1 MQAEAKAA
9 EASAQ
14 AQDYYHKLQNSWT
27 PHWLQQKWG
36 QGGAWASRTL
46 LSDKTGKQNSLGQ
59 YVTLARVKLLAF
71 WNAATVGE
79 HTHLFYRSSARSLC
93 ECDYS
98 WCCRLV
104 IVAVIALHH
113 MGLHNVVA

>member
-27 PHWLQQKWG
+27 PHWLQQKWS

-79 HTHLFYRSSARSLC
+79 HTPIL
-93 ECDYS
+93 
-98 WCCRLV
+98 
-104 IVAVIALHH
+104 IVAVQDRCV
-113 MGLHNVVA
+113 NVTTHGAAGWLL

>member
-1 MQAEAKAA
+1 MLQAEAKAA

-36 QGGAWASRTL
+36 QGSTWVSRTL
-46 LSDKTGKQNSLGQ
+46 LSDKSGKQNSFGQ

-71 WNAATVGE
+71 WDATKVGVD
-79 HTHLFYRSSARSLC
+79 TS
-93 ECDYS
+93 
-98 WCCRLV
+98 
-104 IVAVIALHH
+104 
-113 MGLHNVVA
+113 